1 VRQLLPVP
9 AEDVDLRSLYA
20 FPPDRPWVRANMVA
34 SVDGSAVRE
43 GRSEGLSGSAD
54 KKVFGVLRGL
64 CDAVLVGAGTA
75 RVEGYRGLKA
85 RATYADVRAEL
96 GQAPAPR
103 LVVVSRRLEL
113 DPTSELF
120 AGDLRTVV
128 VTHRSSNEG
137 MRQRLSEVAD
147 VVVAGEDTVDLPE
160 ALDELTGLGLSR
172 VLCEGGPNL
181 LADMAGSGRLDEL
194 CLTLSPL
201 VVGGT
206 GSRILSGPGID
217 IDVPLRLA
225 HLLEDDG
232 VLLGRWVS
240 D

>member
-9 AEDVDLRSLYA
+9 VEDVDLRALYA
-20 FPPDRPWVRANMVA
+20 FPTERPWVRANMVA
-34 SVDGSAVRE
+34 SVDGSAVRG
-43 GRSEGLSGSAD
+43 GRSEGLSGAAD

-85 RATYADVRAEL
+85 RATYAEVRAEL
-96 GQAPAPR
+96 GQSPAPR
-103 LVVVSRRLEL
+103 LVVVSRRLDL

-120 AGDLRTVV
+120 AGDQRTVV
-128 VTHRSSNEG
+128 VTHRSSNQGARE
-137 MRQRLSEVAD
+137 RLAEVAD
-147 VVVAGEDTVDLPE
+147 IIVAGADIVDLPA
-160 ALDELTGLGLSR
+160 ALDELTALGLSR
-172 VLCEGGPNL
+172 ILCEGGPHL
-181 LADMAGSGRLDEL
+181 LSDLAGSGRLDEL
-194 CLTLSPL
+194 CLTVSPL

-206 GSRILSGPGID
+206 GSRVLSGPGLD
-217 IDVPLRLA
+217 DDVPLRLA

-240 D
+240 A